1 MKAKLSCFLK
11 YSIWGL
17 INIININLFLTILPS
32 IPYKYLYS
40 IYIGNLLSL
49 GILVCVMYIEDKLDS

>member
-1 MKAKLSCFLK
+1 MKAKLPNFLK
-11 YSIWGL
+11 YFIWSL

-32 IPYKYLYS
+32 IPYKYLYA

-49 GILVCVMYIEDKLDS
+49 GILVCVMYIEDKLNK